1 MALQKSLTKRLIGG
15 FKKFTSISSPPP
27 QYSRTV
33 PPNASKINIQSHH
46 LTSPGT
52 LLDRRSF
59 RRFLHSRVVC
69 HPGQTSTP
77 DFLSLPVGDH
87 LGEKLRGIINAT
99 EDYRGL
105 SPPATTGDTLYGISV
120 KEAKKIL
127 SSSQLEKLKAKL
139 RKIPKTSISY
149 SEYVRICVEGCE
161 NEDQGTEFAKKLDD
175 SGNVIVLGNVVFLQP
190 EQVVKSMERLMSET
204 IASPN
209 DRRRKEL
216 EEMEKEKKKIE
227 EKARAMVWRELYVG
241 LGVMVAQTIGLMRLT
256 FWELS
261 WDVMEPIC
269 FFLSSLHVALAYV
282 FFLRTSTQP
291 TFQGYF
297 RRRFMV
303 KLHHLMRSHNFD
315 LHKYNQLCQACYPA
329 QLTAHT

>member
-1 MALQKSLTKRLIGG
+1 MALHKSLTKRLIDGV
-15 FKKFTSISSPPP
+15 KKFTPISSPPPP

-46 LTSPGT
+46 LTSPGSP
-52 LLDRRSF
+52 LDSASF
-59 RRFLHSRVVC
+59 RRFLHQGAAC

-77 DFLSLPVGDH
+77 DFLSLPVG
-87 LGEKLRGIINAT
+87 EKLKGIINAT
-99 EDYRGL
+99 EDYGGL
-105 SPPATTGDTLYGISV
+105 RPPATAGDTLYGISV

-139 RKIPKTSISY
+139 REIPKTSISY
-149 SEYVRICVEGCE
+149 SEYVRICVEGCQ

-175 SGNVIVLGNVVFLQP
+175 SGNVIVLGNVVLLQP

-216 EEMEKEKKKIE
+216 EEMEEEKKKIE

-241 LGVMVAQTIGLMRLT
+241 LAVMMAQTIGLMRLT

-269 FFLSSLHVALAYV
+269 FFLSSFHVALAYA

-303 KLHHLMRSHNFD
+303 KQHHLMRSHNFD
-315 LHKYNQLCQACYPA
+315 LHKYSQLCKACYPA